1 MFQLVFLK
9 NKEQIKIFKLKNNQR
24 DKIVIFL
31 KKVNPIKNQVA
42 KNKKVQSEMKFQ
54 I

>member
-31 KKVNPIKNQVA
+31 KKVNLIKNQVA